1 MKKPYFLRL
10 VATVA
15 FMFVAFFGMNS
26 IAHADV
32 DVAVPLD
39 QKINTNL
46 DAVPSKKIDIQFTKS
61 TITQNDAQFEISLT
75 PTENTPTILVVTVL
89 DPGNNKIIQE
99 IVFSR
104 TVLTRGDNRKI
115 TIRNFS
121 NLKAGTTYTIQ
132 LTDTAQSSSS
142 VIRYQKLSFT
152 TAGDSPYETNEPKDV
167 QQASFSIVP
176 DDPVVTLE
184 TGGSNENYKATFTG
198 KFTSTLN
205 MRTNLQLFL
214 GEKQSDMVVRGT
226 LFKNSVVPKDTEQSY
241 SFEIYNLKPKTTY
254 WYKIYESTKGFDAQ
268 GAKSFDTPL
277 DGSAL
282 ESTEDPSVQK
292 AAISVTMDAPVFNE
306 IKTKAGVTT
315 SVDVT
320 LSGKV
325 VTTLNTRVGLVVW
338 FGLSSNSIFKA
349 GNVLLSQRLIFKGV
363 DKKFSQTLHGL
374 DPGTKYYYNVQET
387 TKDFFTNANSLSFTT
402 PGAAPTTATFD
413 PDAPG
418 VFGDYEFNTNLGEPT
433 GDGSSTITEP
443 DVLVPCGKR
452 SDQTSEKDKNC
463 KFEHLL
469 ELFTRIIDYMLV
481 LLVPLTALVAI
492 YTGVQMIIH
501 RGMPAELTK
510 YKDNLIRIGWGVAV
524 MLLAWTIIATL
535 LKTFVDP
542 SMTGYILLD
551 LL

>member
-15 FMFVAFFGMNS
+15 FMLVAFFGMNS

-46 DAVPSKKIDIQFTKS
+46 DAAPSKKIDIQFTKS

-99 IVFSR
+99 IIFSR
-104 TVLTRGDNRKI
+104 TVLTRGDNRKM
-115 TIRNFS
+115 TTRNFS

-152 TAGDSPYETNEPKDV
+152 TAGDSPDETNEPKDV

-184 TGGSNENYKATFTG
+184 TGGSNENYKAIFTG

-254 WYKIYESTKGFDAQ
+254 WYKIYESTKGFDVQ

-363 DKKFSQTLHGL
+363 DKKFSQTLRGL
-374 DPGTKYYYNVQET
+374 QPGTKYYYNVQET

-418 VFGDYEFNTNLGEPT
+418 IFGDYEFSTNLGEPT

-452 SDQTSEKDKNC
+452 SDQTSEQDKNC

-469 ELFTRIIDYMLV
+469 VLFTRIIDYMLV

-542 SMTGYILLD
+542 SMTGFILLD

>member
-363 DKKFSQTLHGL
+363 DKKFSQTLRGL
-374 DPGTKYYYNVQET
+374 QPGTKYYYNVQET